1 MVDEIQRAS
10 SSLKELNDNA
20 LAGEKIFSGFL
31 GTMVEVAAGTEGASK
46 AWTTLSRLTSG
57 SPIWKLQNKARAY
70 LSILAGFQERALRA
84 ENAQR
89 MQNKAAVDAI
99 LNADKLK
106 LEYMELVRT
115 FSKVNMGIG
124 EYTSE
129 QEAALQ
135 STVAFSEAIMAGK
148 SKNEA
153 YGDSLISLRK
163 LTMENSKEV
172 RDFLKVRKK
181 AAKFEENLQTAKG
194 RGRIKAG
201 IQSQKRKA
209 YSMLTGEDSRKKD
222 TSFGM
227 TARDSSKGFGKAL
240 KGVFIGSF
248 SKGLKDLNALRKNGN
263 SRKKIMDTYITMRT
277 ISSKFAIGF
286 QKRMLKVVMS
296 AGPLLTMA
304 FKGFVFLI
312 LGVIAF
318 MVFAKVAYDIFNT
331 IKDFGAF
338 DNISNIL
345 TSVVSI
351 IGKIFS
357 VVGAFIEG
365 DFTAML
371 DYLSSIVSDIID
383 IALNAALAATKIG
396 FGILVGAFYSLID
409 FVDYALLQGNFFTV
423 IAPLLLKI
431 GAVLLVAY
439 FVKYMI
445 AQALLLVGIYALPIL
460 IGVVVLA
467 ALVAIYRKFEGS
479 RTFKLVATALT
490 FALVVGAFLIG
501 LPAIIG
507 VLIGALIIGI
517 ARKFNPFKKAMG
529 GTSHGGMTLV
539 GEQGPELVNLPAG
552 AQVKTN
558 SQTNRMMGGT
568 TVNNY
573 ITINAKDTSKAEMRR
588 IATELGNMINTKMN
602 RTGATRTMR

>member
-1 MVDEIQRAS
+1 
-10 SSLKELNDNA
+10 LKA
-20 LAGEKIFSGFL
+20 EK
-31 GTMVEVAAGTEGASK
+31 
-46 AWTTLSRLTSG
+46 
-57 SPIWKLQNKARAY
+57 
-70 LSILAGFQERALRA
+70 
-84 ENAQR
+84 AQR

-124 EYTSE
+124 KYTSE
-129 QEAALQ
+129 QESALQ

-172 RDFLKVRKK
+172 KDFLNIRKI
-181 AAKFEENLQTAKG
+181 AAKFQERLNTTKG
-194 RGRIKAG
+194 RGILKTG
-201 IQSQKRKA
+201 IQRQKRAAFKQ
-209 YSMLTGEDSRKKD
+209 LTGEDSRKKD

-227 TARDSSKGFGKAL
+227 TARDSKGGFAKAL

-248 SKGLKDLNALRKNGN
+248 SKGFKDIKALRKN
-263 SRKKIMDTYITMRT
+263 SSFTKKIMDTSNTMRA

-286 QKRMLKVVMS
+286 QKQMLKVVMS

-371 DYLSSIVSDIID
+371 EHLESIVSDIID
-383 IALNAALAATKIG
+383 IALNAALAAAKIG

-490 FALVVGAFLIG
+490 FALVVGAFLMG

-507 VLIGALIIGI
+507 ILIGALIIGI
-517 ARKFNPFKKAMG
+517 ARKFNPFRKAMG

-602 RTGATRTMR
+602 RTGTTRTMRWYYGLCIFKNTSIHW